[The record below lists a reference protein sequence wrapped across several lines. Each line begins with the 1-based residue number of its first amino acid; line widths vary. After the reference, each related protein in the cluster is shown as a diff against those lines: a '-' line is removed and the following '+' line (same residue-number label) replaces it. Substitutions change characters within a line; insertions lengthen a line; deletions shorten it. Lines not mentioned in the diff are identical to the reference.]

1 MERWWVRS
9 GERGHVLRQLA
20 SNVAETLVIPDV
32 REFRERQGELDG
44 GCFRCHDCDY
54 PSRSRRQKDDEEGAF
69 GSDRVGHARRF

>member
-20 SNVAETLVIPDV
+20 SNVAEALVIPDV
-32 REFRERQGELDG
+32 RELRERRGELDG
-44 GCFRCHDCDY
+44 GCFHDCDY
-54 PSRSRRQKDDEEGAF
+54 PSRRRRQRDDEEGAF